1 VSELRVVPLAGLPEI
16 RPGDQLAPLLL
27 RAVRAAGL
35 ELADGDVLAVTSKV
49 VAKAEGRVVPLPHAE
64 VERERVHREV
74 VAAETVRVVAR
85 RGSMVIA
92 ETRQGVVGANALID
106 ESNAGGDVLVLLPED
121 PDASAAR
128 LREALAR
135 LDGHDVA
142 VVVTD
147 TLGRPWRRGQTDV
160 AVGVAGMGPLEDY
173 RGRLDADG
181 RMLEVTE
188 VAVPD
193 EVAAAADLVKG
204 KLERVPAALLR
215 GVRLPPGDGRARDLV
230 RPPAEDLF
238 RTGSG
243 PEDLVA
249 FLEGRRTR
257 RRFLPDPVDPEVVER
272 AVRAAMTAPFPH
284 HTRPFRVVAVES
296 AEARSRYLER
306 MEAAWRRDLAGDG
319 TRQEV
324 VDRRVARSWALL
336 GEAPLLL
343 VPCLAPGGR
352 HEYPDERRSAA
363 EAAMFELAAGGA
375 VQTLLLALHA
385 QGLGGAWISSSLF
398 CQEVAARALDLPDGW
413 LPLGSVAAGH
423 PDPDDRPRPRPPLA
437 LGELLLRR

>member
-1 VSELRVVPLAGLPEI
+1 MSELRIVPLAGLPEI

-27 RAVRAAGL
+27 RAVRAAGH

-85 RGSMVIA
+85 RGTMVIA

-128 LREALAR
+128 LRQALAE

-160 AVGVAGMGPLEDY
+160 AVGVAGMGALEDY

-204 KLERVPAALLR
+204 KLSRVPAALLR
-215 GVRLPPGDGRARDLV
+215 GVRRPSGDGRARDLV
-230 RPPAEDLF
+230 RPAAEDLF

-243 PEDLVA
+243 AEDLVA

-257 RRFLPDPVDPEVVER
+257 RRFLPDPVDPTAVER

-284 HTRPFRVVAVES
+284 HTRPFRVVALES
-296 AEARSRYLER
+296 AEARSRYLED
-306 MEAAWRRDLAGDG
+306 MEAAWRRDLGGDG
-319 TRQEV
+319 TRAEV

-352 HEYPDERRSAA
+352 HDYPDARRSDA

-398 CQEVAARALDLPDGW
+398 CQEVAARALDLPNGW

>member
-1 VSELRVVPLAGLPEI
+1 MNELRIVPLAGLPEI

-27 RAVRAAGL
+27 RAVRAAGH

-74 VAAETVRVVAR
+74 VAAETVRVIAR
-85 RGSMVIA
+85 RGTMVIT
-92 ETRQGVVGANALID
+92 ETKQGVVGANALID

-128 LREALAR
+128 LRQALAD

-160 AVGVAGMGPLEDY
+160 AVGVAGMGALEDY

-193 EVAAAADLVKG
+193 EVAAAADLVKR
-204 KLERVPAALLR
+204 KLSRVPAALLR
-215 GVRLPPGDGRARDLV
+215 GVPRPSGDGRARDLV
-230 RPPAEDLF
+230 RPAAEDLF

-243 PEDLVA
+243 AEDLVA

-257 RRFLPDPVDPEVVER
+257 RRFLPDPVAPEAVDR

-284 HTRPFRVVAVES
+284 HTRPFRVVALES
-296 AEARSRYLER
+296 AAARSRYLEE
-306 MEAAWRRDLAGDG
+306 MEAAWRRDLGGDD
-319 TRQEV
+319 TRAEV

-352 HEYPDERRSAA
+352 HDYPDARRAAA

-423 PDPDDRPRPRPPLA
+423 PDPDDQPRPRPPLA
-437 LGELLLRR
+437 LDELLLRR